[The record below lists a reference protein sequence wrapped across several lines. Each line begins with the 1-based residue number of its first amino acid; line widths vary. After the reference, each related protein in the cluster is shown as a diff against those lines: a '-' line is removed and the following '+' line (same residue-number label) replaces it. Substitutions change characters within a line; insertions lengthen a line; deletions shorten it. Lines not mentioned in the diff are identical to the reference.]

1 MKMVNPKNTSIKEI
15 KMKYNVEVIIK
26 KVINLTVDADNEET
40 ASEVV
45 DAELSKV
52 YDIDTYYEIQSI
64 TRGE

>member
-1 MKMVNPKNTSIKEI
+1 MVNPKNTSIKEI

-40 ASEVV
+40 ASEI
-45 DAELSKV
+45 AYEELSHA
-52 YDIDTYYEIQSI
+52 YDLDTYYEIQAI

>member
-1 MKMVNPKNTSIKEI
+1 
-15 KMKYNVEVIIK
+15 MKYNVEVIIK